1 MAAEPP
7 SLSGAESVRAGV
19 AAALG
24 LSLADAQVESIG
36 LAARNALWRIRG
48 RGIDWVAR
56 IAQPRPRL
64 DLDVRQEY
72 AAHLAAAHAGL
83 APHVILAD
91 PVHSLLVME
100 YENGMPWSAAEVRAH
115 ITPLAARV
123 RELHGLPAPEGLKA
137 FDLVEGI
144 RSLLGRVRATAATG
158 LDLGE
163 LESRVDTLA
172 QDYQPAPPAVFSHND
187 LHHLNLL
194 GPRPLLIDW
203 EYAALADPL
212 MDLAALATY
221 HDFDARQRVELL
233 RGYRRG
239 VGSGRFDLVCALFD
253 ALHLAWLIA
262 AGVWDDT
269 PVTRRA
275 VLRARVGLR
284 R

>member
-1 MAAEPP
+1 MAAKPP
-7 SLSGAESVRAGV
+7 SLSGAEDVRATV

-24 LSLADAQVESIG
+24 LSLAEAQIESIG
-36 LAARNALWRIRG
+36 LGARNALWRIRG
-48 RGIDWVAR
+48 KGIDWVAR
-56 IAQPRPRL
+56 IAQPRPQL
-64 DLDVRQEY
+64 DLDVREEY

-83 APHVILAD
+83 APRVILAQ
-91 PVHSLLVME
+91 PAHCLLVME
-100 YENGMPWSAAEVRAH
+100 NERGTAWSADAVRAQ
-115 ITPLAARV
+115 IALLAARV
-123 RELHGLPAPEGLKA
+123 RELHALPAPEGLKS
-137 FDLVEGI
+137 FELVDGI
-144 RSLLGRVRATAATG
+144 RSLVGRIRGIEAAG

-163 LESRVDTLA
+163 LESRIGVLA
-172 QDYQPAPPAVFSHND
+172 QGYRRATSVFCHND
-187 LHHLNLL
+187 LYHLNLL
-194 GPRPLLIDW
+194 GPRPLFIDW

-221 HDFDARQRVELL
+221 HDFDVQQRAELL
-233 RGYRRG
+233 RGY
-239 VGSGRFDLVCALFD
+239 GRDLEIAQLDLVCALFD